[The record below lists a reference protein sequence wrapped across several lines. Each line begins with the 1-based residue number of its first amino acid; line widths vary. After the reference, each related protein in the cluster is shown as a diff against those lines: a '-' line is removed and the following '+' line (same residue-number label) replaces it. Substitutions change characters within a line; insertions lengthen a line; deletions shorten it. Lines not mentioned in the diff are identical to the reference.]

1 MRAVAAFPAAAKFA
15 TLQKMRPTPDE
26 NAAQSR
32 ARKLTAV
39 AGALLIFS
47 LAACTALFSSYRYF
61 QGGQSY
67 EFCHYSE
74 MAENF
79 RAGEGFT
86 SRAQTPSQAA
96 ASDTY
101 GVAQKN
107 KVFDG
112 GRFPLHTLLVAA
124 AQVVFGGGDFAALAA
139 GTLEH
144 ALWSAAVFLCGL
156 IYFSAPAS
164 FSAALLW
171 ALNPALTAGL
181 VPGGLPDLL
190 SGLLST
196 LTAFLFINALQKR
209 AEIKIFFLIGLLC
222 GATYLSR
229 FTIQL
234 LAPLFP
240 IFAIAVLGWRQ
251 GVKACAATAA
261 GAIALGLP
269 WLVYAGAQ
277 GQTAPPMLWTQLAAN
292 TVAGPVPWQEYRLY
306 GPQDFA
312 IPGTAGLIAW
322 KWLTNFLAFMREL
335 PGLWFL
341 YLPMPAALGFA
352 ISSFARKQG
361 PRLLLG
367 FYGAALLFQAVV
379 FSFLRHETLGIM
391 GGRYYLWLGPL
402 IVLAACQFI
411 FELGEKTA
419 RGLRWLAF
427 FIAANFLIF
436 GYCYCKIETGSG
448 HPSARPVPLWPEL
461 IWARQLP
468 KNSVVLTNIP
478 IQTAWYAKLKTVG
491 ITTDP
496 AQLPALLAKHPA
508 DYLLLSPSAAGEPWH
523 YPKWGPTARLEPDAL
538 DRLKNE
544 SGFALEQAESGAALF
559 ARIPKTEFSAAPT
572 SAPARSLP
580 KDPARAR

>member
-1 MRAVAAFPAAAKFA
+1 MRAVAAFRAAAKFA
-15 TLQKMRPTPDE
+15 TLQKMKPTGAE
-26 NAAQSR
+26 TSAQAR
-32 ARKLTAV
+32 ARKLTAI

-47 LAACTALFSSYRYF
+47 LAACAALFSSYRYF

-74 MAENF
+74 MAENL
-79 RAGEGFT
+79 RLGEGFT

-96 ASDTY
+96 ALDAF
-101 GVAQKN
+101 GVAPKS

-124 AQVVFGGGDFAALAA
+124 AQAVFGGGDFATLAA
-139 GTLEH
+139 GTFEH
-144 ALWSAAVFLCGL
+144 ALWAAAIFLCGL
-156 IYFSAPAS
+156 MFFSIPAS
-164 FSAALLW
+164 FAAALLW

-190 SGLLST
+190 SGLLCT
-196 LTAFLFINALQKR
+196 LSAFLFINALQNHAKT
-209 AEIKIFFLIGLLC
+209 KTFFFIGLLC

-229 FTIQL
+229 FTVQL

-240 IFAIAVLGWRQ
+240 LFAIAVLGWRQ
-251 GVKACAATAA
+251 GLKTCIALAA
-261 GAIALGLP
+261 GAMPLVLP
-269 WLVYAGAQ
+269 WLIYAGAQ

-292 TVAGPVPWQEYRLY
+292 TAAGTVPWLEYRLY

-312 IPGTAGLIAW
+312 VPGIAELIAR
-322 KWLTNFLAFMREL
+322 KWLANFLAFVREL

-341 YLPMPAALGFA
+341 YLAMPAALGFA
-352 ISSFARKQG
+352 VASSARKQG
-361 PRLLLG
+361 PRLLLA
-367 FYGAALLFQAVV
+367 FYGAALLLQAAV
-379 FSFLRHETLGIM
+379 FSFLRHETLGII

-402 IVLAACQFI
+402 IVLTACQLV

-419 RGLRWLAF
+419 RGAKLLVF
-427 FIAANFLIF
+427 FIAANFLLF
-436 GYCYCKIETGSG
+436 GYCYLKIDSGSG

-468 KNSVVLTNIP
+468 TDAVILTNIP
-478 IQTAWYAKLKTVG
+478 LQTAWYAKRKTIG
-491 ITTDP
+491 IITDP

-508 DYLLLSPSAAGEPWH
+508 DYLLLSPSAAGEQWH
-523 YPKWGPTARLEPDAL
+523 YPAWGPIARLDPDAL
-538 DRLKNE
+538 ERLKKE
-544 SGFALEQAESGAALF
+544 SGFALEQAENGAALF